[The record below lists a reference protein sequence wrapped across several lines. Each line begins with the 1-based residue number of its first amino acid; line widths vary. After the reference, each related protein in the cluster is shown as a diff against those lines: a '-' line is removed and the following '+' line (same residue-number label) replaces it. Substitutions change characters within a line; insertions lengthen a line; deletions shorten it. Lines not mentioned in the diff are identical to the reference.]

1 MRRFMNRAMPPR
13 AARRALAWALSAAA
27 LGAAGC
33 LMQASYSANVT
44 TADGVQIEVPLSR
57 EAVVV
62 EDDAVSVKNFRFT
75 PLAMEGGKGLAFG
88 FELEF
93 RQGARPVAIS
103 VEDVS
108 DLPIL
113 GVYSDNAP
121 AFAKKDIWR
130 AISPPHSAADP
141 LVGWLMTLDNT
152 VKVYRFTVKLSDGTT
167 HVLRYPIVAP
177 AQMKAI
183 MRTNLGFG

>member
-1 MRRFMNRAMPPR
+1 MDRGKAPG
-13 AARRALAWALSAAA
+13 AACRALAGAVSAAA

-44 TADGVQIEVPLSR
+44 TADGAQIEVPLSR

-62 EDDAVSVKNFRFT
+62 DDGAVGVKSFRFE
-75 PLAMEGGKGLAFG
+75 PVAVEGGKGLAFG

-93 RQGARPVAIS
+93 HPGVKPVSI
-103 VEDVS
+103 VVDDVS
-108 DLPIL
+108 DQPIL
-113 GVYSDNAP
+113 SVYADNAP

-130 AISPPHSAADP
+130 ALSPPHGAADP
-141 LVGWLMTLDNT
+141 LVGWLSTLDNT

-167 HVLRYPIVAP
+167 HVLRYPIFAP

-183 MRTNLGFG
+183 MRANLGFG